1 MTRINTNKKLIK
13 KLGIKNIKD
22 LEKPEIQDKFFELCK
37 DKQVSTTLLKRLINQ
52 IPILVEAFNN
62 LINNMSEIGKSL
74 HETQQVR
81 WKVLRE
87 ISKTGELS
95 GEEIL
100 EAMKIIEKIEKN
112 ENVDWERVFVETA
125 KAAGRIALAITI
137 YIATKGK
144 VKPKF

>member
-1 MTRINTNKKLIK
+1 MARINTNKVLIK

-22 LEKPEIQDKFFELCK
+22 LERPEIQAKFLMLCK
-37 DKQVSTTLLKRLINQ
+37 DKKVSTTLLKRLINQ
-52 IPILVEAFNN
+52 IPSLVDAFNN

-81 WKVLRE
+81 WEVLRE

-112 ENVDWERVFVETA
+112 ENVDWERVIVETA
-125 KAAGRIALAITI
+125 KAAGKIALAIII
-137 YIATKGK
+137 YILTKGK